1 MGKTNEELK
10 LIYKLIKNH
19 IEIFG
24 DNHVLKA
31 DKEISYLLFQE
42 DIEALIRE
50 YRLGD
55 SRQRECIKQILVEVK
70 HDMSSY
76 LVNKNRYDQVIY
88 ELYLMLEEF
97 LYNIEK

>member
-1 MGKTNEELK
+1 MKETNDKLD
-10 LIYKLIKNH
+10 LIYKLIVNH
-19 IEIFG
+19 IEILG

-50 YRLGD
+50 YKRGD
-55 SRQRECIKQILVEVK
+55 LRQREYIRQILVEVK

-88 ELYLMLEEF
+88 ELYLMLEDF
-97 LYNIEK
+97 LNNIEN